1 MFGLMGVSEVLG
13 MLIAAASGSTRV
25 KKGYGNGYSR
35 GRCTSVQWR
44 GVQRLALRDG
54 DSSRADIKQ
63 EKMGYVVIWPWSS

>member
-1 MFGLMGVSEVLG
+1 VFGLMGVSEVLG

-25 KKGYGNGYSR
+25 KKGYRNGCSR
-35 GRCTSVQWR
+35 GHCTSVQWR

-63 EKMGYVVIWPWSS
+63 EKMG